1 MCQTPNWLRPFK
13 FSPNCPM
20 QGRIDRYRFLPLC
33 LTDAHTVG
41 KGRFMKKHLASITKR
56 LVAATLVI
64 AAVVGVSALAMQ
76 ASTPNQTSLAPSL
89 KSIQTDKATSF
100 YTEREPSHN
109 WFVECALP
117 GTSESKATTENLK
130 VIATTL

>member
-1 MCQTPNWLRPFK
+1 MNKLLPKITV
-13 FSPNCPM
+13 
-20 QGRIDRYRFLPLC
+20 RI
-33 LTDAHTVG
+33 
-41 KGRFMKKHLASITKR
+41 
-56 LVAATLVI
+56 VAAMLVT

-76 ASTPNQTSLAPSL
+76 ASTPNQNSLAPSL

-100 YTEREPSHN
+100 YVGREPSRS

-117 GTSESKATTENLK
+117 GTSESKAATSNLK

>member
-1 MCQTPNWLRPFK
+1 
-13 FSPNCPM
+13 
-20 QGRIDRYRFLPLC
+20 
-33 LTDAHTVG
+33 
-41 KGRFMKKHLASITKR
+41 MKKLQTKITIR
-56 LVAATLVI
+56 LVAAMLVT

-76 ASTPNQTSLAPSL
+76 ASTQNQNSLAPSL

-100 YTEREPSHN
+100 YAGRAPSAN
-109 WFVECALP
+109 WFVELALP